1 MMSQP
6 QKIELV
12 FKRNMHTQAGRQIKS
27 RKKYLTATSLADL
40 NFLPNVIFLTT
51 V

>member
-12 FKRNMHTQAGRQIKS
+12 FKRNMHTQAGRPNFHKLS
-27 RKKYLTATSLADL
+27 LEKKY
-40 NFLPNVIFLTT
+40 I
-51 V
+51 